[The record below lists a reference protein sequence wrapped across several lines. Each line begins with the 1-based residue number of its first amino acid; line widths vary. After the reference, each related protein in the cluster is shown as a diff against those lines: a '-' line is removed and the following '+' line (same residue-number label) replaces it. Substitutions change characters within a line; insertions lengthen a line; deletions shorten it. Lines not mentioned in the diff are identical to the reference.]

1 MTTLLIAL
9 WWLLLALAAWGLAVG
24 ITFATPQ
31 ELAMLLGFAGFML
44 IAGRL
49 VYGYGGLVAFV
60 EAALGGSE
68 PDRSRA
74 EAESRV
80 PEPER
85 LGLAALAGFW
95 LAALEPYRYAF
106 YAVYLLLLLVVLAAK
121 LVMPLPS
128 MWAWISG
135 TSLIEGVFWGASIVA
150 LLVWALGAAA
160 AALTAKLATGGDQ
173 TADSNA

>member
-1 MTTLLIAL
+1 MRTLLAVFWGI
-9 WWLLLALAAWGLAVG
+9 LLALAVWGLAVG
-24 ITFATPQ
+24 VAFATPQ

-49 VYGYGGLVAFV
+49 LSGYGSLISFA
-60 EAALGGSE
+60 EAVSAGSE
-68 PDRSRA
+68 PDRSQA
-74 EAESRV
+74 EAAAKV

-106 YAVYLLLLLVVLAAK
+106 YAVYLLLFLITLATK
-121 LVMPLPS
+121 LVLPLPNI
-128 MWAWISG
+128 WAWVVGS
-135 TSLIEGVFWGASIVA
+135 SLIEGVFWGASIVA

-160 AALTAKLATGGDQ
+160 AVLVVRLAALPEQAA
-173 TADSNA
+173 A